1 MTTQEFKAAFKL
13 ANSGQDL
20 SNIEMD
26 HLFGFGLRD
35 FRPVTTTIGAVARV
49 LRWQGMQFNGQWDM
63 TAVNEVREVGRYKF
77 IIVGVV

>member
-20 SNIEMD
+20 SEVDMG
-26 HLFGFGLRD
+26 HLFGFGLKG
-35 FRPVTTTIGAVARV
+35 FKPTATTIDAVARM

-63 TAVNEVREVGRYKF
+63 EAVNEVREVGRYKF